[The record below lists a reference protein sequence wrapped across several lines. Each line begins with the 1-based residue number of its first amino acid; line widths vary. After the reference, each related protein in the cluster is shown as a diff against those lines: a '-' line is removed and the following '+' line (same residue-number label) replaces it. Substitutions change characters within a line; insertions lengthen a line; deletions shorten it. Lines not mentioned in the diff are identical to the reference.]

1 MLFSFALNI
10 FTLKSYLYESF
21 IKILKFVNRLSNFFI
36 SYIPLIDYLCWSN
49 MGEYVEIAQLPGII
63 KRKDPDFPDFVGI
76 PIYLMN

>member
-1 MLFSFALNI
+1 
-10 FTLKSYLYESF
+10 
-21 IKILKFVNRLSNFFI
+21 
-36 SYIPLIDYLCWSN
+36 